1 MSRHSLET
9 KIGAVT
15 LRNPVLLASGP
26 AGYGLEYEGLLDL
39 ERIGGVVTKT
49 ISFEP
54 REGNPGTRL
63 HETGGGLLNSIGLE
77 NVGAEVFFSEKMPA
91 LVDAGIK
98 PVVSLAAEDWEDYRM
113 LLDATAG
120 TVGVDIIE
128 LNLSCPNVERGGMAV
143 GTNPELLA
151 KYVRHAKD
159 TLPGMT
165 VLAKLTPNVGD
176 IAALALAAEEA
187 GADGI
192 TAINTVV
199 GMDIDLAAR
208 RPVFKRIRAGL
219 SGPAVMPIALDAV
232 WRISR
237 TVDIPVVGVGGI
249 TSIADAMKFFM
260 AGAAAIQVGTAVFY
274 DPALP
279 ERIVETLEE
288 TGIPGPLGDCSR
300 MKGAG

>member
-1 MSRHSLET
+1 MNRHPLET

-26 AGYGLEYEGLLDL
+26 AGYGLEYEGMIDL
-39 ERIGGVVTKT
+39 VRIGGVVTKT
-49 ISFEP
+49 ISFES

-77 NVGAEVFFSEKMPA
+77 NVGAEVFFSRKMPA
-91 LVDAGIK
+91 LAEAGIK
-98 PVVSLAAEDWEDYRM
+98 PIVSLAAEDWDGYRN
-113 LLDATAG
+113 LLNATAEAD
-120 TVGVDIIE
+120 GVDIIE

-151 KYVRHAKD
+151 KYIRHAKD
-159 TLPGMT
+159 ILPKMT
-165 VLAKLTPNVGD
+165 ILAKLTPNVSD
-176 IAALALAAEEA
+176 IAALALVAEEA

-199 GMDIDLAAR
+199 GMDLDLAAG
-208 RPVFKRIRAGL
+208 RPVFKRVRAGL
-219 SGPAVMPIALDAV
+219 SGPAVLPIALDAV

-249 TSIADAMKFFM
+249 NSVEDAMKFFM
-260 AGAAAIQVGTAVFY
+260 AGAAAIQIGTALFY

-279 ERIVETLEE
+279 EKIVEALEE
-288 TGIPGPLGDCSR
+288 TGIPAALGD
-300 MKGAG
+300 